1 VLSTIV
7 NCLCTRTTQTGGLQL
22 VETYKG
28 HKDKFALFEGSL
40 SSGSE
45 LYVLQVNKKALI
57 NDFLPA

>member
-1 VLSTIV
+1 
-7 NCLCTRTTQTGGLQL
+7 LQL